1 MAYLH
6 LVKTPEGP
14 KSFFTPDKLYA
25 LDDSLA
31 GGGHWEYRA
40 DRITHHN
47 FPNRFHQVRSYD
59 RNIAVNVWWTHKV
72 NFIPKDCNME
82 PNQTLDKFNFS
93 SLQAESSDQE
103 QAGPPDLM

>member
-1 MAYLH
+1 MQRKVRDCLQSNCCVNIGLIVY
-6 LVKTPEGP
+6 
-14 KSFFTPDKLYA
+14 
-25 LDDSLA
+25 
-31 GGGHWEYRA
+31 
-40 DRITHHN
+40 ITHHN

-93 SLQAESSDQE
+93 SLEAESSDQG